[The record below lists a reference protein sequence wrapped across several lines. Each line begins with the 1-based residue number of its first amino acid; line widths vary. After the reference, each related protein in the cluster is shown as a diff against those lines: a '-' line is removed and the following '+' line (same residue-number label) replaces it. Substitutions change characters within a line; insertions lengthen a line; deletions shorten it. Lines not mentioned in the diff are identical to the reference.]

1 MGAVTAREGSERDH
15 RWDQKHM
22 ADPLITPELV
32 VVTEFGK
39 NCLGLT
45 PRRPEG
51 WDQMWGS
58 AVAAR
63 GIWV

>member
-1 MGAVTAREGSERDH
+1 
-15 RWDQKHM
+15 M

-32 VVTEFGK
+32 VVKEFGK

-51 WDQMWGS
+51 WDRMWGS
-58 AVAAR
+58 AVAAG
-63 GIWV
+63 GIWI